1 MKQKY
6 PILDKKKT
14 KSLEKVLKQ
23 LEINSVNVLK
33 YFKGKGKTTKRL
45 RIVQRELEN
54 RRTRKYHLL
63 NDVLCNRQGK
73 YCSANGYIAL

>member
-23 LEINSVNVLK
+23 LEINSISVLK
-33 YFKGKGKTTKRL
+33 YLKGKGKTTKRL
-45 RIVQRELEN
+45 RILQREL
-54 RRTRKYHLL
+54 
-63 NDVLCNRQGK
+63 
-73 YCSANGYIAL
+73 